1 MPGADTKIIAFV
13 KKAADRFTTL
23 GATVQEVSVPMH
35 FDGMFLLL
43 TEVSVRPYL
52 CKGDYERT
60 ATLVSFPYGA

>member
-13 KKAADRFTTL
+13 KEAADRFATL

-43 TEVSVRPYL
+43 TEVSIL
-52 CKGDYERT
+52 LKK
-60 ATLVSFPYGA
+60 